1 MQRLLQR
8 RFVRHAKTWLV
19 AFSAIGL
26 TLVQAG
32 TALAAK
38 AKEEEVASGPSY
50 AMSWAIVVLFLV
62 LGLMV
67 TLRPINRNTDFR
79 REEEDKE

>member
-1 MQRLLQR
+1 MLLWMKR
-8 RFVRHAKTWLV
+8 WLKRNAKTWLV
-19 AFSAIGL
+19 ALSAMGL

-32 TALAAK
+32 TVLAK
-38 AKEEEVASGPSY
+38 AKAKKEEVASGPSY

-67 TLRPINRNTDFR
+67 TLRPINRDTDFR
-79 REEEDKE
+79 RDAEE